1 MATQRVIPIEEDT
14 YPAQEITI
22 QLVNNNYVPT
32 PQACKIYGSQQQSVT
47 FINNSGATVNIT
59 FEPNPIT
66 PTVFNDILNLANN
79 TSSGPW
85 SPLVADGTV
94 NYFVNPVGG
103 NSVEPYAIQ
112 VGIGPMKVQ
121 VVYNAA
127 LGLAKCTPDP
137 VAIPYAGT
145 LELDSGDGNSYSVAW
160 KNNLDPFAPNNPIT
174 TVDNTP
180 HTEDLS
186 AVLTYT
192 YTVQQTPPPPRI
204 KQGTGNGG
212 GRVKVTS

>member
-14 YPAQEITI
+14 YPAKEITI

-32 PQACKIYGSQQQSVT
+32 PRACKIAGSEQQSVT
-47 FINNSGATVNIT
+47 FTNNSGAPVNIT

-79 TSSGPW
+79 SSSGPW
-85 SPLVADGTV
+85 PPQVADGTV

-112 VGIGPMKVQ
+112 VGIGPMKIQ
-121 VVYNAA
+121 VVYNSA

-145 LELDSGDGNSYSVAW
+145 LEMDAGDSNSYSVTW
-160 KNNLDPFAPNNPIT
+160 KNNIDPFAPTNPLT

-180 HTEDLS
+180 HTEDVAAL
-186 AVLTYT
+186 LTYT
-192 YTVQQTPPPPRI
+192 YTVQKTSPQE
-204 KQGTGNGG
+204 GTGNGG
-212 GRVKVTS
+212 GRVKVTN

>member
-94 NYFVNPVGG
+94 NYFVNPAGG
-103 NSVEPYAIQ
+103 NSVQPYAIQ
-112 VGIGPMKVQ
+112 VGIGPMKIQ
-121 VVYNAA
+121 VVYDSA

-145 LELDSGDGNSYSVAW
+145 LEMDAGDSNSYSVTW
-160 KNNLDPFAPNNPIT
+160 KNNIDPFAPTNPLT

-180 HTEDLS
+180 HTEDVAAL
-186 AVLTYT
+186 LTYT
-192 YTVQQTPPPPRI
+192 FSVQKTPPSP
-204 KQGTGNGG
+204 KEGTGRGG
-212 GRVKVTS
+212 GKVIVTN